1 MSEAFDVVCIGTG
14 ISVLAYAA
22 SFLEAHPGARVLL
35 LEKHRLLG
43 GYATQFVR
51 PRQHAA
57 FDVSLH
63 KLTGMGPN
71 GNLRETLKRLGVFD
85 SLEWVFPNS
94 LFDARHPCADVL
106 LPKGGEA
113 VERLLKDRFPAC
125 AQGVQRVFEDIRSY
139 GFDAYMQFRTLA
151 GDYEPDLGRLRYAH
165 SNLKTITVAD
175 AIAARV
181 DHVLLREL
189 LSLPCIY
196 IGAFAEQTSYLYF
209 LHVWYAALFGESAY
223 VKGGSSALTA
233 ALVRRIESL
242 GGEFRTRSEA
252 VRILI
257 DEKSMLAKAVLSETG
272 TVLAGEV
279 VVNAAPQYAMDALM
293 DTALPGM
300 ASAREVMAEK
310 RPAYSTTTLYLV
322 LDAPPARFGLRAPET
337 MLVAADTAG
346 ARRSRQSARL
356 APDDAGLAEA
366 AYWAESS
373 IEVTNYHALDPDGG
387 HVVVINALD
396 AVHHWPERK
405 TEAYRAKKTRA
416 RDVLVARL
424 LDAFPS
430 VGGHVRYAEVSS
442 PRTYER
448 YTNNTDGSGY
458 GALVPPGN
466 RARTRSQRFPVDNVR
481 FISQWASGGGYEAT
495 IGYGA
500 MLGFLT

>member
-1 MSEAFDVVCIGTG
+1 MNEAFDVVCIGTG

-35 LEKHRLLG
+35 LEKHRLVG

-51 PRQHAA
+51 PKQHAA

-71 GNLRETLKRLGVFD
+71 GNLREMLKRLGVFE
-85 SLEWVFPNS
+85 SLEWVFPDS
-94 LFDARHPCADVL
+94 LFDARHPSADVL

-113 VERLLKDRFPAC
+113 LERLLKDRFPAC
-125 AQGVQRVFEDIRSY
+125 AQGVQQVFEDIRSY

-151 GDYEPDLGRLRYAH
+151 GEYEPDLERLRYAH

-175 AIAARV
+175 AIGARV

-223 VKGGSSALTA
+223 VRGGSSALTA
-233 ALVRRIESL
+233 ALARRIESL

-252 VRILI
+252 LRILI
-257 DEKSMLAKAVLSETG
+257 DEQLMMAEGVVTETG
-272 TVLAGEV
+272 TVLASEV
-279 VVNAAPQYAMDALM
+279 VVNAAPRYAIDALM

-310 RPAYSTTTLYLV
+310 QPAYSTTTIYLV
-322 LDAPPARFGLRAPET
+322 LDAPPARFGLIAAET
-337 MLVAADTAG
+337 MLVAADP
-346 ARRSRQSARL
+346 ARACRSRESARL
-356 APDDAGLAEA
+356 APGDAALAET
-366 AYWAESS
+366 AYWTESS
-373 IEVTNYHALDPDGG
+373 IEVTNYHALDPDSG
-387 HVVVINALD
+387 HVVVVNALD
-396 AVHHWPERK
+396 AVYHWPERK
-405 TEAYRAKKTRA
+405 TEAYRTKKARA
-416 RDVLVARL
+416 RDILVARL
-424 LDAFPS
+424 LVAFPS
-430 VGGHVRYAEVSS
+430 VAGHVRYAEASS

-458 GALVPPGN
+458 GALVPPGK
-466 RARTRSQRFPVDNVR
+466 RTRVRSQRFPVDNVR
-481 FISQWASGGGYEAT
+481 FISQWTSGGGYEAT

-500 MLGFLT
+500 MLGFQT